1 MGLTME
7 TKDPVE
13 GLPDC
18 KVLVIHQAAVDLV
31 QSRLPDSGDLDR
43 LSSFF
48 SIFGDISRI
57 RILEA
62 LAISELCV
70 CDLAAVLQVG
80 RSAISHQLKLLR
92 MADVVS
98 FRREGK
104 VVYYSLK
111 DNHVRDI
118 LTTGLSHLSE
128 RS

>member
-1 MGLTME
+1 MSDE
-7 TKDPVE
+7 IPIP

-18 KVLVIHQAAVDLV
+18 RSQVIHQAAVDKV
-31 QSRLPDSGDLDR
+31 AAGLPDGGDMER

-62 LAISELCV
+62 LSIHELCV
-70 CDLAAVLQVG
+70 CDLSAALQVG
-80 RSAISHQLKLLR
+80 RSSISHQLKLLR
-92 MADVVS
+92 LADAVA

-118 LTTGLSHLSE
+118 LTIGLAHLGES
-128 RS
+128 R

>member
-1 MGLTME
+1 ME
-7 TKDPVE
+7 TKSALE
-13 GLPDC
+13 SAPDC
-18 KVLVIHQAAVDLV
+18 KVLVIHQEAVDLV
-31 QSRLPDSGDLDR
+31 QARLPAGGDLER

-92 MADVVS
+92 MADVVA

-111 DNHVRDI
+111 DDHVRDI
-118 LTTGLSHLSE
+118 LTTGLSHLNE
-128 RS
+128 RQQKP